1 MPVTYRF
8 DSNIVVIEMI
18 GEYPL
23 DDIRATIINSLA
35 DTKCPTTPFILVDF
49 SRSRSI
55 YSRSSNDIKTM
66 AHSLSTLTKR
76 FNGRVAMV
84 TPDDL
89 SYRLMRMDSVFSMEG
104 GFEPEVFRTYTD
116 ARKWILS

>member
-8 DSNIVVIEMI
+8 DSNIVIIEMI

-49 SRSRSI
+49 SRS
-55 YSRSSNDIKTM
+55 SNDIKTM
-66 AHSLSTLTKR
+66 AHSLSTLAKR
-76 FNGRVAMV
+76 FNDRVAMV
-84 TPDDL
+84 APDDL
-89 SYRLMRMDSVFSMEG
+89 SYKLVRMDSVFSMEV